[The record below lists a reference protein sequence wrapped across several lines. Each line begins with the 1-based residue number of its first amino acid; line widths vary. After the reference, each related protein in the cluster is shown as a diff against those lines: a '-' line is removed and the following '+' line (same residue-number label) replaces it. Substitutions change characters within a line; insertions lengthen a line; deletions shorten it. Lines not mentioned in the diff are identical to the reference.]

1 MRVCDDTAR
10 SRLTASPAAR
20 APRFVRR
27 RVSGATPTTKV
38 EAVKEV
44 TVRQVPLML
53 MESPSWQSVRM
64 SAAPEMVRVVPVEAS
79 GGVREETTAVG

>member
-1 MRVCDDTAR
+1 
-10 SRLTASPAAR
+10 
-20 APRFVRR
+20 VRR

-38 EAVKEV
+38 ESVKEV

-64 SAAPEMVRVVPVEAS
+64 SAAPDMVREVPPEAS
-79 GGVREETTAVG
+79 EVSTVETTVAVVSGALGR

>member
-1 MRVCDDTAR
+1 M
-10 SRLTASPAAR
+10 
-20 APRFVRR
+20 RR

-38 EAVKEV
+38 ESVKAV

-64 SAAPEMVRVVPVEAS
+64 SAAPEMVREVPPVESEVSTVATTVVAVS
-79 GGVREETTAVG
+79 GGVGR